1 MARIVVIGRSGQVA
15 TELRHRLLPNG
26 WELIAL
32 GRDQLDLA
40 QPENF
45 KVILAEH
52 EPDILINAAA
62 YTAVDQAEIEEELAT
77 LVNGTAAGRLAKSAA
92 EFGIPFLHIST
103 DYVFDG
109 TSLRP
114 WSEDSAPNPINAY
127 GRSKLA
133 GERAVCDSAARAL
146 ILRTSWVFSPFGSN
160 FVKAMLRQAEIRQD
174 LSVVAD
180 QHGGPTSADSIARAL
195 IRIAKF
201 LDNGQDRSHS
211 GIFHFSSQPATNW
224 ADFAEA
230 IFDNAIWIKNKPKVN
245 RISTKQ
251 YNTPAKRPLNS
262 VLDCSKLARVFGIK
276 QPDWHDGLKRTLA
289 ALAPARE

>member
-15 TELRHRLLPNG
+15 TELRHQRLPKG
-26 WELIAL
+26 WELVVL
-32 GRDQLDLA
+32 GREQLDLA
-40 QPENF
+40 QPKAF

-62 YTAVDQAEIEEELAT
+62 YTAVDQAENEEELAT
-77 LVNGTAAGRLAKSAA
+77 LVNGTAPGRLAKAA
-92 EFGIPFLHIST
+92 ADFGIPFLHIST

-109 TSLRP
+109 SSRRP
-114 WSEDSAPNPINAY
+114 WTEDSAPNPINAY

-160 FVKAMLRQAEIRQD
+160 FVKAMLRQAEIRQN

-180 QHGGPTSADSIARAL
+180 QHGGPTSADSIAQAL
-195 IRIAKF
+195 IRIAKSM
-201 LDNGQDRSHS
+201 DEGQDRSHS
-211 GIFHFSSQPATNW
+211 GIFNFSGQPTTTW

-230 IFDNAIWIKNKPKVN
+230 IFDKAVGIKNKPKVS
-245 RISTKQ
+245 RISTEQ

-262 VLDCSKLARVFGIK
+262 VLDCSKLARVFEIK